1 MERVVFLIESTGERI
16 DSLLNPETVVFRR
29 EAGIRRRAI
38 IGRLIGDSPWYDE
51 ALICG
56 AGRTELQL
64 DLLFDTSLVAPPTT
78 VDNVQVLTA
87 PFWALAR
94 HRENDKR
101 QYEPNLVRF
110 IWGKTWNV
118 LGVVAEVAERFELFT
133 PSGEP
138 QRSWL
143 RMRFLEVADRQ
154 RPGRGALQIEAAEIE
169 PVVSAEGTPEGE
181 RPSFGEPAADLDVLG
196 VVPQGRLDQLAFELT
211 GSPSNWRQLAKTL
224 GVDNPTVPI
233 MSGVTVSESPSEQ
246 TPAQP

>member
-38 IGRLIGDSPWYDE
+38 IGRLIGDSPWDDE
-51 ALICG
+51 GLICG
-56 AGRTELQL
+56 AGRTELRL
-64 DLLFDTSLVAPPTT
+64 DLLFDTSLAASPSN

-87 PFWALAR
+87 PFWALAQ

-154 RPGRGALQIEAAEIE
+154 RPVRGALQIEAAEIE
-169 PVVSAEGTPEGE
+169 PVVSAEGTPQGE
-181 RPSFGEPAADLDVLG
+181 RPSFGEPTADLDVL
-196 VVPQGRLDQLAFELT
+196 
-211 GSPSNWRQLAKTL
+211 
-224 GVDNPTVPI
+224 
-233 MSGVTVSESPSEQ
+233 
-246 TPAQP
+246 